1 MPMKL
6 LKYML
11 KETESNV
18 NDTIVMFQ
26 WRVRKQKYGVGL
38 FGEVF
43 LMCQWKKG
51 DNGQAVTIF
60 CSPEHR
66 INDSKPSLCHHLPE
80 KCFSFSNRALV
91 CSTFVL
97 SHRSAGKKI
106 IQNNKT
112 KHGKDRWTLFSTSA
126 WWERCH
132 TATEPCPAH
141 VTAMLGQSGLQRMH
155 ICSSS
160 AAPNRAQQAEMVQ
173 KCLVWSASIPS
184 TTARTKIKVCKGW

>member
-38 FGEVF
+38 FGEIF

-97 SHRSAGKKI
+97 SHRSAGKKSSKTTK
-106 IQNNKT
+106 QNMEKT
-112 KHGKDRWTLFSTSA
+112 DGPSSPPQHGGKGVTLPLNPAQHRSQQCWARVGSKECTSA
-126 WWERCH
+126 PPVQPP
-132 TATEPCPAH
+132 TEP
-141 VTAMLGQSGLQRMH
+141 
-155 ICSSS
+155 
-160 AAPNRAQQAEMVQ
+160 NRQ
-173 KCLVWSASIPS
+173 KWSKNA
-184 TTARTKIKVCKGW
+184 